1 MELEELRAEFVD
13 QVMLLRRKVLNQIK
27 PKTINN
33 QVLTGL

>member
-33 QVLTGL
+33 